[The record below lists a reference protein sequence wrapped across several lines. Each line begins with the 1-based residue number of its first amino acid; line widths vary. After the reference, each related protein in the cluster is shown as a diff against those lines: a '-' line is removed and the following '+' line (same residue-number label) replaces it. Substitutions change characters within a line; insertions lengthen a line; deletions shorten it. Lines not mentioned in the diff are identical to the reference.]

1 MSFVAEGGNTAS
13 GMRLGRIS
21 PEAAIIGLSVLFEL
35 TTNQMWIRVSVLMAG
50 LSAPLAVAGLFYIP
64 RLGRF
69 LASLIWERWLDRQ
82 QFGRLVAVWCLVW
95 GLGWF
100 LVGPFT
106 ERTLPSLAWTIGVF
120 FVRSTGLA
128 ATEMLRAWVATRARP
143 EALREK
149 LTAAQV
155 VLPQLMLGLAAVS
168 GFFWKG
174 EGVLAKLVWIDR
186 AVAIG
191 VPLALA
197 PLVWRAFR
205 ESRNLETTPET
216 VLLEKDSASL
226 GMKAFFRNLKP
237 ETRAVLRERLAT
249 VLFFSIMLFCVNQ
262 VDHAV
267 LPGESAGH
275 WYSLF
280 VLAVAFSGVTVLS
293 IPALGRRWSRA
304 ATPTAPMA
312 LFLISAAFYQGVL
325 ATMGNDPTRNA
336 VFFAFSFLGVGTYLM
351 LQKDQALRL
360 SQSVRLTEIGRTNGL
375 AVRVDILGTW
385 LAHSVAGLLIPRI
398 GAAATLV
405 IHAVAAFALWPKAS
419 AVWTKPWKRALGSP
433 GL

>member
-1 MSFVAEGGNTAS
+1 
-13 GMRLGRIS
+13 MRLGRIS

-35 TTNQMWIRVSVLMAG
+35 TTNQMWIRVSVQMAG
-50 LSAPLAVAGLFYIP
+50 VSAPLAVAGLFYIP

-69 LASLIWERWLDRQ
+69 LASLFWERWLDRQ
-82 QFGRLVAVWCLVW
+82 QFGRLVAVWCGVW
-95 GLGWF
+95 ALGWF
-100 LVGPFT
+100 LVGPFA
-106 ERTLPSLAWTIGVF
+106 EGSLPSLAWTIGVF

-186 AVAIG
+186 TVAIA
-191 VPLALA
+191 VPLILA

-205 ESRNLETTPET
+205 ESRNRGIASGGFVAEP
-216 VLLEKDSASL
+216 DSVSL

-237 ETRAVLRERLAT
+237 ETRAVLRERLAS

-293 IPALGRRWSRA
+293 IPSLKRRWSRTRVV
-304 ATPTAPMA
+304 ATPLT
-312 LFLISAAFYQGVL
+312 LFLISAVLYQGVL
-325 ATMGNDPTRNA
+325 ATMGSDPSRNA
-336 VFFAFSFLGVGTYLM
+336 AFFAFSFLGVGTYLM
-351 LQKDQALRL
+351 LQKDQSLRL
-360 SQSVRLTEIGRTNGL
+360 NQSVRLTEIGRTNGL
-375 AVRVDILGTW
+375 AARVEILGAW

-398 GAAATLV
+398 GAAATLLV
-405 IHAVAAFALWPKAS
+405 HACLALLLWPKAGGAWVRPWRRVS
-419 AVWTKPWKRALGSP
+419 ATSYR
-433 GL
+433 

>member
-1 MSFVAEGGNTAS
+1 
-13 GMRLGRIS
+13 MRLGRIS
-21 PEAAIIGLSVLFEL
+21 PEAVIIGLSVLFEL

-50 LSAPLAVAGLFYIP
+50 VSAPLAVAGLFYIP
-64 RLGRF
+64 RFGRF
-69 LASLIWERWLDRQ
+69 LASLFWERWLDRQ
-82 QFGRLVAVWCLVW
+82 QFGRLVSVWCVVW
-95 GLGWF
+95 ALGWF
-100 LVGPFT
+100 LVGPLA
-106 ERTLPSLAWTIGVF
+106 ERKLPSLAWTIGVF
-120 FVRSTGLA
+120 FIRSTGLA
-128 ATEMLRAWVATRARP
+128 ATEMIRAWVATRARP
-143 EALREK
+143 EGLREK
-149 LTAAQV
+149 LSAAQV

-174 EGVLAKLVWIDR
+174 ENVLAKLVWIDR
-186 AVAIG
+186 TVAIA
-191 VPLALA
+191 VPLILA
-197 PLVWRAFR
+197 PLVWRAFQECR
-205 ESRNLETTPET
+205 AEGQAPDR
-216 VLLEKDSASL
+216 SAATLSV
-226 GMKAFFRNLKP
+226 KAFFQNLKP

-267 LPGESAGH
+267 LPVESAGH

-293 IPALGRRWSRA
+293 IPSLMRRWSRT
-304 ATPTAPMA
+304 ATTAAPMA

-325 ATMGNDPTRNA
+325 ATMGSDPTRNA

-360 SQSVRLTEIGRTNGL
+360 NQSVRLTEIGRTNGL
-375 AVRVDILGTW
+375 AVRVDILGSW
-385 LAHSVAGLLIPRI
+385 LAHCAAGILLPRV

-419 AVWTKPWKRALGSP
+419 AVWTRPWKRAFGSP